1 MNDTKQNSRRALT
14 IITALTLIVAG
25 FEILMA
31 YSNYKPGMNLLDIT
45 SYVILGNDELPL
57 IGDNGE
63 VCNIPLLELFIVHI
77 GIGNGNKISHT
88 PRHDIS

>member
-14 IITALTLIVAG
+14 ITTTLTLIVAG

-45 SYVILGNDELPL
+45 S
-57 IGDNGE
+57 
-63 VCNIPLLELFIVHI
+63 
-77 GIGNGNKISHT
+77 
-88 PRHDIS
+88 